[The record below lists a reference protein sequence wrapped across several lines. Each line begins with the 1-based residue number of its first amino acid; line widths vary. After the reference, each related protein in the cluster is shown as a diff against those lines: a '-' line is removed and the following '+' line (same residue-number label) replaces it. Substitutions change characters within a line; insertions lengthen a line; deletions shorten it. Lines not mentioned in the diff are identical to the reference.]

1 MSTKSQSLIL
11 PFLIIA
17 GVLLAGAA
25 VWKFTGSDE
34 AEDSTPKVTAVESK
48 PVVTQVPKSIQK
60 PQPQPVTEPVAEE
73 APELFEPTPEP
84 MSFEE
89 RQQRKEV
96 ARNHMKF
103 AMRYTTADRAIEA
116 LRGAIDAGEVEKAVD
131 LISFIEKTFPDAT
144 IPSDL
149 LDL

>member
-11 PFLIIA
+11 PFLILA

-25 VWKFTGSDE
+25 VWKYTGSDE
-34 AEDSTPKVTAVESK
+34 AESTPKVTGAEAK
-48 PVVTQVPKSIQK
+48 PVVTQVPSSIKK
-60 PQPQPVTEPVAEE
+60 PQPQPVAEPVAEE
-73 APELFEPTPEP
+73 TPELFEPTPEP

-89 RQQRKEV
+89 RQERKEV

-103 AMRYTTADRAIEA
+103 AMRYTTADRAISA
-116 LRGAIDAGEVEKAVD
+116 LRGAVEAGEVQKAVD

>member
-25 VWKFTGSDE
+25 VWKYTGSDE
-34 AEDSTPKVTAVESK
+34 VNNQPKVTAVEPQ
-48 PVVTQVPKSIQK
+48 PVSTQVPASIQK
-60 PQPQPVTEPVAEE
+60 PEPLAAAEPEADDTPV
-73 APELFEPTPEP
+73 LFEPTPEP

-89 RQQRKEV
+89 RQERKEV

-103 AMRYTTADRAIEA
+103 AMRYTTADRAINA
-116 LRGAIDAGEVEKAVD
+116 LRGAIDAGEVQKAVD
-131 LISFIEKTFPDAT
+131 LISFIEKTFPEAT

>member
-34 AEDSTPKVTAVESK
+34 AEDTPKVTAVEAK
-48 PVVTQVPKSIQK
+48 PVATQVPSSIKK
-60 PQPQPVTEPVAEE
+60 PQPQPVAEPVADET
-73 APELFEPTPEP
+73 PELFEPTPEP

-89 RQQRKEV
+89 RQERKEV

-103 AMRYTTADRAIEA
+103 AMRYTTADRAIRSLA
-116 LRGAIDAGEVEKAVD
+116 WRH
-131 LISFIEKTFPDAT
+131 
-144 IPSDL
+144 
-149 LDL
+149 